1 MSFPRSPLF
10 PSIRRPAGLSHA
22 VRMPAG
28 LPHAVRM
35 LSLAFPLV
43 AGLALV
49 ACGAKPAA
57 TEPVRAVRTLTVGQL
72 SSATTRDYAAEVH
85 ARIESRLAFRVGGKI
100 TRRAVNLGERVKS
113 GQALAQVDASDLRFG
128 QDAARAGLASAQVS
142 YEQTALDYKRYE
154 DLRAQGFI
162 SSADLE
168 RRNSGLQAAK
178 AQFDQARAQ
187 AGMQT
192 NQAAYA
198 ALTADAPGVIT
209 AVYADVGAVMAA
221 GAPVLSLAHDGPRD
235 VVFAVPEDQLPVFRK
250 LQGQP
255 GGVSVTLW
263 GGTAAL
269 PATVREVAAAADP
282 ATRTFQVKADL
293 PAGAA
298 ELGQTAT
305 VHVELAPPDGKLR
318 LPLQAVAG
326 RDDQSYVWLLDK
338 ATMKVREQPVVVLR
352 SEDDTLVL
360 ASGLKAGDTVVTA
373 GAHVLTPGQ
382 QVSLYVEPTK
392 R

>member
-1 MSFPRSPLF
+1 MSSPRSNRSASTRPPATHALRALMAVPL
-10 PSIRRPAGLSHA
+10 ALA
-22 VRMPAG
+22 V
-28 LPHAVRM
+28 
-35 LSLAFPLV
+35 SLAL
-43 AGLALV
+43 LA
-49 ACGAKPAA
+49 CSKEPAA

-85 ARIESRLAFRVGGKI
+85 ARVESRLAFRVGGKI
-100 TRRAVNLGERVKS
+100 TQRPVNLGDRVKG
-113 GQALAQVDASDLRFG
+113 GQALAQVDPADLRFG
-128 QDAARAGLASAQVS
+128 QDAARAGLAAAQVS
-142 YEQTALDYKRYE
+142 YEQTAIDYKRYQE
-154 DLRAQGFI
+154 LRAQGFI
-162 SSADLE
+162 SAADLE

-198 ALTADAPGVIT
+198 SLTADAPGVIT
-209 AVYADVGAVMAA
+209 AVFADVGAVVGA
-221 GAPVLSLAHDGPRD
+221 GTPVVSLAHDGPRD
-235 VVFAVPEDQLPVFRK
+235 VVFAVPEDQLAVFRK
-250 LQGQP
+250 LQGKA

-263 GGTAAL
+263 GGNTTI
-269 PATVREVAAAADP
+269 PATIREVAAAADP
-282 ATRTFQVKADL
+282 ASRTFQVKADL
-293 PAGAA
+293 PTGAA

-305 VHVELAPPDGKLR
+305 VHVELAPADGKLR

-326 RDDQSYVWLLDK
+326 HDNQSYVWVLDK
-338 ATMKVREQPVVVLR
+338 STMKVREQPVVVLR
-352 SEDDTLVL
+352 PEGDTLVL
-360 ASGLKAGDTVVTA
+360 DGGLKTGDTVVTA

>member
-1 MSFPRSPLF
+1 MSTPRSPSSL
-10 PSIRRPAGLSHA
+10 PNHPPAARARGALTA
-22 VRMPAG
+22 
-28 LPHAVRM
+28 LPLA
-35 LSLAFPLV
+35 LSLV
-43 AGLALV
+43 ATLTLV
-49 ACGAKPAA
+49 ACAKEPAA
-57 TEPVRAVRTLTVGQL
+57 AEPVRAVRTLTVGQL

-85 ARIESRLAFRVGGKI
+85 ARVESKLAFRVGGKI
-100 TRRAVNLGERVKS
+100 TQRPVNLGDRVNG
-113 GQALAQVDASDLRFG
+113 GQALAQVDPADLRFG
-128 QDAARAGLASAQVS
+128 QDAARAGLAAAQVN
-142 YEQTALDYKRYE
+142 YEQTAIDYKRYQ
-154 DLRAQGFI
+154 DLRTQGFI
-162 SSADLE
+162 SAADLE

-209 AVYADVGAVMAA
+209 AVYADVGAVVGA
-221 GAPVLSLAHDGPRD
+221 GTPVLSLAHDGPRD

-250 LQGQP
+250 LQGKS

-263 GGTAAL
+263 GGTTAIAA
-269 PATVREVAAAADP
+269 TIREVAAAADP
-282 ATRTFQVKADL
+282 ASRTFLVKADV
-293 PAGAA
+293 PAGTA

-305 VHVELAPPDGKLR
+305 VHVEIAPADGKLR

-326 RDDQSYVWLLDK
+326 AGTQSYVWILDK
-338 ATMKVREQPVVVLR
+338 STMKVREQPVVVLR
-352 SEDDTLVL
+352 PEGDTLVL
-360 ASGLKAGDTVVTA
+360 DSGLKAGDTVVTA
-373 GAHVLTPGQ
+373 GAHVLTPGE

>member
-1 MSFPRSPLF
+1 MSPRPFL
-10 PSIRRPAGLSHA
+10 PVSIRPSSTRAARLLTVVPLA
-22 VRMPAG
+22 
-28 LPHAVRM
+28 
-35 LSLAFPLV
+35 LSLV
-43 AGLALV
+43 ATLALV
-49 ACGAKPAA
+49 ACAKEPAA
-57 TEPVRAVRTLTVGQL
+57 IEPVRAVRTLTVGQL

-85 ARIESRLAFRVGGKI
+85 ARVESRLSFRVAGKI
-100 TRRAVNLGERVKS
+100 TQRPVNLGDRVKD
-113 GQALAQVDASDLRFG
+113 GQALAQVDPTDLRFG
-128 QDAARAGLASAQVS
+128 QDAARAGLAAAQVN
-142 YEQTALDYKRYE
+142 YEQTATDYKRYQ

-162 SSADLE
+162 SAADLD

-209 AVYADVGAVMAA
+209 AVWADVGAVVGA
-221 GAPVLSLAHDGPRD
+221 GTLVVSLAHDGPRD
-235 VVFAVPEDQLPVFRK
+235 VVFAVPEDQLAVFRK
-250 LQGQP
+250 LQGKT

-263 GGTAAL
+263 GGSAAI
-269 PATVREVAAAADP
+269 PATIREVAAAADP
-282 ATRTFQVKADL
+282 ASRTFQVKADL
-293 PAGAA
+293 PTGAA

-305 VHVELAPPDGKLR
+305 VHVELAPADAKLR

-326 RDDQSYVWLLDK
+326 HDNQSYVWILDK
-338 ATMKVREQPVVVLR
+338 STMKVREQPVVVLR
-352 SEDDTLVL
+352 PEGDNLVL
-360 ASGLKAGDTVVTA
+360 DSGLKTGDTVVTA

-382 QVSLYVEPTK
+382 QVTLYVDPTK

>member
-1 MSFPRSPLF
+1 MPTPRPT
-10 PSIRRPAGLSHA
+10 PSVSTRFAASRTARALLA
-22 VRMPAG
+22 VPFA
-28 LPHAVRM
+28 
-35 LSLAFPLV
+35 LSLAATLT
-43 AGLALV
+43 LV
-49 ACGAKPAA
+49 ACGKEPASA
-57 TEPVRAVRTLTVGQL
+57 EPVRAVRTLTVGQL
-72 SSATTRDYAAEVH
+72 SSATVRDYAAEVH
-85 ARIESRLAFRVGGKI
+85 ARVESRLSFRVGGKI
-100 TRRAVNLGERVKS
+100 TQRPVNLGDRVKG
-113 GQALAQVDASDLRFG
+113 GQALAQVDPADLRFG
-128 QDAARAGLASAQVS
+128 QDAARAGLAAAQVN
-142 YEQTALDYKRYE
+142 YEQTATDYKRYQE
-154 DLRAQGFI
+154 LHTQGFI
-162 SSADLE
+162 SAADLE

-198 ALTADAPGVIT
+198 ALTADSPGVIT
-209 AVYADVGAVMAA
+209 AVYADVGAVVGA
-221 GAPVLSLAHDGPRD
+221 GFPVVSLAHDGPRD
-235 VVFAVPEDQLPVFRK
+235 VVFAVPEDQLAVFRK
-250 LQGQP
+250 LQGKP

-263 GGTAAL
+263 GGNTPIAA
-269 PATVREVAAAADP
+269 TIREVAAAADP
-282 ATRTFQVKADL
+282 ASRTFQVKADL

-305 VHVELAPPDGKLR
+305 VHVELAPADGKLR

-326 RDDQSYVWLLDK
+326 RDNQSYVWVLDK

-352 SEDDTLVL
+352 PEGDNLVL
-360 ASGLKAGDTVVTA
+360 DSGLKTGDTVVTA